1 MTGIVKGHGC
11 KTDILILE
19 TKPLQGL
26 VTKIFPE
33 MTLVYEVFGLFSD
46 WLISRNSLSVA
57 TKI

>member
-1 MTGIVKGHGC
+1 MTGIVKGHDC

-33 MTLVYEVFGLFSD
+33 MTLVYEVFGLFSN

>member
-1 MTGIVKGHGC
+1 MTGIVKGHDC

-19 TKPLQGL
+19 TKTLQGA

-33 MTLVYEVFGLFSD
+33 MTLVYEVFDLFSN

>member
-1 MTGIVKGHGC
+1 MTGIVKGHDC

-33 MTLVYEVFGLFSD
+33 MTLVYEVFDLFSN